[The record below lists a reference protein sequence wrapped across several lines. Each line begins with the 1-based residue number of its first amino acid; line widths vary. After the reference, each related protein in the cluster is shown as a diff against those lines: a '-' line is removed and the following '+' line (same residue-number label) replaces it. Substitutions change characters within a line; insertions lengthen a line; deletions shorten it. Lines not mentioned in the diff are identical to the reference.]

1 MGAVLLDPTMRK
13 CLLVRGFSQQASWG
27 FPRGKVAK
35 GESDASCAIREVRLQ
50 TLCGLM
56 LMGACSAVSAC
67 CCSSG
72 KLLPS
77 QMYSRVTD

>member
-50 TLCGLM
+50 TLCGRYTYLLYYTYGRM
-56 LMGACSAVSAC
+56 LCCVSV
-67 CCSSG
+67 
-72 KLLPS
+72 LL
-77 QMYSRVTD
+77 Q